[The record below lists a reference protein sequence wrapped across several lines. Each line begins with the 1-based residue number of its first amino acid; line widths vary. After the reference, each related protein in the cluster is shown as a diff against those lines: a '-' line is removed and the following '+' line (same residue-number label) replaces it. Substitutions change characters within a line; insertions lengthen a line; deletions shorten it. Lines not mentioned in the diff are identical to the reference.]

1 MAAYPPKRG
10 FKKMKK
16 TNRWISALLAAVLL
30 LSVSLTAA
38 AEDVTVFI
46 PGRLAKLQLPDSA
59 ESFDGDPFNTGVEG
73 AVTTLVWDDATIQ
86 TSCGGYKKLDYI
98 RQVIVTY
105 PEGNYIRKVVA
116 GYGNDKKKSLTKYTI
131 TYQTGEKEYYTV
143 SYAPKTNTVV
153 EDHYNG
159 SISYTDHGTK
169 TYMNVDTGS
178 TVTVNADAN
187 LPSAT
192 LFKDSTGGVYLHHYD
207 QDEIL
212 EATYTDG
219 SVTLKSGS
227 GNKANAWYVF
237 DSVKGIYVPSGRAGL
252 RAPKSFKSPRVQ

>member
-46 PGRLAKLQLPDSA
+46 PGRLAKLQLA

-131 TYQTGEKEYYTV
+131 TYQVGEKQLYTV

-153 EDHYNG
+153 EDHYRG
-159 SISYTDHGTK
+159 RITPPAERSLRRTPAAVKPAVPFQQCRITQLHQPTVMK
-169 TYMNVDTGS
+169 TMIQFQN
-178 TVTVNADAN
+178 
-187 LPSAT
+187 
-192 LFKDSTGGVYLHHYD
+192 H
-207 QDEIL
+207 
-212 EATYTDG
+212 
-219 SVTLKSGS
+219 SGS
-227 GNKANAWYVF
+227 H
-237 DSVKGIYVPSGRAGL
+237 RRL
-252 RAPKSFKSPRVQ
+252 